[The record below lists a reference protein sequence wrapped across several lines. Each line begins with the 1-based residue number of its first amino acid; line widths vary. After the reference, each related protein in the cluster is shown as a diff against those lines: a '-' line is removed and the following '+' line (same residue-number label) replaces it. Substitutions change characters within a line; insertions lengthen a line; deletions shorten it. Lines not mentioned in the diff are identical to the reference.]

1 MKGGGKI
8 KLKVTTE
15 PDPDAVKWQHY
26 TVEGISAGDVIL
38 TMKYRSGDDVMYTV
52 IFDLTVTDDG
62 TVREN
67 DRDGDIDEA
76 MTS

>member
-26 TVEGISAGDVIL
+26 AVRGISAGDVLL

-52 IFDLTVTDDG
+52 TFDLTVKDDG

-67 DRDGDIDEA
+67 GRDGDIDDA

>member
-26 TVEGISAGDVIL
+26 TVEGISAGDVLL
-38 TMKYRSGDDVMYTV
+38 TMKYRSGDDVIYTV

-62 TVREN
+62 NVREN
-67 DRDGDIDEA
+67 GRDGDIDEA

>member
-1 MKGGGKI
+1 
-8 KLKVTTE
+8 
-15 PDPDAVKWQHY
+15 
-26 TVEGISAGDVIL
+26 
-38 TMKYRSGDDVMYTV
+38 MKYRSGDDVMYTV

-67 DRDGDIDEA
+67 GRDGDIDDA